1 MRRVK
6 VPGPLEFTLVCLFL
20 FASAPFRQGLQAQ
33 TAPGAGTTVVVR
45 MTDAV
50 DSGSDPAGKQYRAT
64 VTKPVN
70 ADNGATIAQGAAATV
85 TLAKNGSSWGAQL
98 SSVVINGQVVAVTSS
113 SANVT
118 SAAQSAAG
126 SAANA
131 VGSVLGGFGH
141 HTNVP
146 ASVPA
151 VATGQRVMLPPGT
164 TLNFVLAAAAPASA
178 SPSAANVSSSAS
190 AAPAVNAASAPSAAT
205 APTSSAATASGRGSW
220 YQCRSWGENGAHQ
233 TVYVTPF
240 IQTDAAASTINQAF
254 YNYMHSTYPVD
265 KLAHGSDFCRA
276 ASADPGQRTFQLSSQ
291 EKQWAAS
298 NPPWEVIH
306 INWTYTPVQ
315 AAASTAAAVASAAPT
330 AAANEN
336 YVLCSSDPDQQVVY
350 FSEIFAAEMP
360 ARTGGGPGNGGAQRN
375 ASNKLQSAFLAFL
388 QKQYSFKSGS
398 NYPIGCAATFMPTAA
413 GLHAAQMRK
422 QQMEDQYKQAKKQ
435 VVETGWKNQ

>member
-1 MRRVK
+1 
-6 VPGPLEFTLVCLFL
+6 
-20 FASAPFRQGLQAQ
+20 
-33 TAPGAGTTVVVR
+33 

-70 ADNGATIAQGAAATV
+70 ADNGVTIAQGAAATV
-85 TLAKNGSSWGAQL
+85 TLAKNGSGWGAQL

-131 VGSVLGGFGH
+131 VGSVLGGIWTSHECSCERSGGLQQGRE
-141 HTNVP
+141 
-146 ASVPA
+146 SCCL
-151 VATGQRVMLPPGT
+151 RGT
-164 TLNFVLAAAAPASA
+164 TLNFVVAAAAPASA
-178 SPSAANVSSSAS
+178 SSSAANVSSTAAS
-190 AAPAVNAASAPSAAT
+190 AAPAVNAAPAPSAAT

-220 YQCRSWGENGAHQ
+220 YQCRSWGENGNHQ

-276 ASADPGQRTFQLSSQ
+276 ASADPGQRTFQLRSQ

-306 INWTYTPVQ
+306 IDWTYTPVQ
-315 AAASTAAAVASAAPT
+315 AAASTAAAAASAAPT

-336 YVLCSSDPDQQVVY
+336 YVLCSSDPDQPVIY

-398 NYPIGCAATFMPTAA
+398 NYPIGCAATFTPYRCGAA
-413 GLHAAQMRK
+413 RCADEKTTDGRAIQ
-422 QQMEDQYKQAKKQ
+422 
-435 VVETGWKNQ
+435 TGKEAGCRDRLEKRVNLLFCGDDFADERLEVRWDRGDL